1 MRIGKTENHWVF
13 MHAGFLFTTLIT
25 WVICTCKVPLLD
37 GTWFG
42 GLELLVLVLVSKN
55 QTKTMSEFWD
65 KF

>member
-1 MRIGKTENHWVF
+1 